1 MNEEQRALLQDA
13 LATVEAADACIE
25 AYMQRLWRLMQSG
38 VPITA
43 ELASVRSII
52 EKSEAIVAQVRSYV
66 ED

>member
-1 MNEEQRALLQDA
+1 
-13 LATVEAADACIE
+13 
-25 AYMQRLWRLMQSG
+25 MQRLWRLMQSG